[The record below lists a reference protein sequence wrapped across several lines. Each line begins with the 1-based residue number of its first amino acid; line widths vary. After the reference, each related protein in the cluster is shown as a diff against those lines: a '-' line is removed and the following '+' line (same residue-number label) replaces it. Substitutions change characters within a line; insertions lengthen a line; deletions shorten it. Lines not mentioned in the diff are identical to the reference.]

1 MQAIKCYDHIMSNR
15 ISIWGKGLPPARDD
29 KKTSEPRTKPKA
41 KKRKFQRSYPIEELA
56 QHLPELAK
64 AKGIAVPEPQ
74 PTISEPIEE
83 PKIEETAKAEPVQ
96 EEETQEK
103 PPVEE
108 PKTVRRYQVLKRRQ
122 RRRSCMSISVSEE
135 EEDILREA
143 AAESGLSFS
152 SWAREALFRA
162 AKRKIPNRPR

>member
-1 MQAIKCYDHIMSNR
+1 MSNR

-29 KKTSEPRTKPKA
+29 KKVNETRPKPKA
-41 KKRKFQRSYPIEELA
+41 KRRKVRRSYPIEELA
-56 QHLPELAK
+56 QHLPEVAK
-64 AKGIAVPEPQ
+64 AKGLPVPEPQ
-74 PTISEPIEE
+74 PEPE
-83 PKIEETAKAEPVQ
+83 PEPEQ
-96 EEETQEK
+96 IAQPEPEEK
-103 PPVEE
+103 PPEE